1 MYRIQVWGYK
11 QAWVHRIRSKW
22 HQLRAKRQGEPFM
35 ALDYVRRYAP
45 GRSFVDIGGMWG
57 INGRYSFEAEAAGAS
72 RVVLVDIDETP
83 DFSARVSREDS
94 KVEFVKYDAT
104 SPSLQEEIGEFDVV
118 WCFGVL
124 YHLPDPLG
132 FLQNLRR
139 ICKEKLILET
149 LAIPEVPG
157 FRNMATFFPMQP
169 TGAANPWDTSR
180 KGAAARQLAISVDY
194 EPAEGYSN
202 NFWGMTPSCVESLL
216 KTAGFTVET
225 SQMMSRSLLRHAFV
239 ARPD

>member
-1 MYRIQVWGYK
+1 M
-11 QAWVHRIRSKW
+11 S
-22 HQLRAKRQGEPFM
+22 
-35 ALDYVRRYAP
+35 LDYVKRYAP

-72 RVVLVDIDETP
+72 RVVLVDMDETP
-83 DFSARVSREDS
+83 EFSNRVSTENS
-94 KVEFVKYDAT
+94 KVEFVNYDAT
-104 SPSLQEEIGEFDVV
+104 SPSLHQEIGEFDVV

-139 ICKEKLILET
+139 ICKERLILET

-180 KGAAARQLAISVDY
+180 KGAAPRQLAISVDY

-216 KTAGFTVET
+216 KTAGFTVES

>member
-1 MYRIQVWGYK
+1 
-11 QAWVHRIRSKW
+11 
-22 HQLRAKRQGEPFM
+22 M